1 MTTDAIYEEHGSHWS
16 QQASAM
22 VTTRWMQCDQ
32 TLPSLSAKSVA
43 CETKERK
50 VLEEQGVAELSV
62 CQNRA
67 VVNVLP
73 PVPLILS
80 LSLSP
85 SLPTLS
91 LSPLHSF
98 PPPSQITSGEYIQ
111 MSGRAG
117 RRGLDE
123 RGIVMLMVDERMD
136 STVGKGLLR
145 VCP

>member
-50 VLEEQGVAELSV
+50 VLEEQGVAELSA

-85 SLPTLS
+85 
-91 LSPLHSF
+91 LHSF
-98 PPPSQITSGEYIQ
+98 PPLLPSTFPDYFWRVYSDEWSGGEEDIYYAFI
-111 MSGRAG
+111 
-117 RRGLDE
+117 D
-123 RGIVMLMVDERMD
+123 
-136 STVGKGLLR
+136 
-145 VCP
+145 